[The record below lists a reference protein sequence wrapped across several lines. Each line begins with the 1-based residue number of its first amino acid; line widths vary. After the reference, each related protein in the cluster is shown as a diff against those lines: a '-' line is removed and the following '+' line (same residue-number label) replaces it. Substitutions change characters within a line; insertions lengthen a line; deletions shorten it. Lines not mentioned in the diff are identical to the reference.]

1 MARVAM
7 VTQRANLN
15 KGPGWLSEAGG
26 GVSVEMQPPLSFY
39 SDQFTLIVSYL
50 IHFLRIHRFNENV

>member
-15 KGPGWLSEAGG
+15 KGPGTQARGGCQLNCNLLS
-26 GVSVEMQPPLSFY
+26 VSIP
-39 SDQFTLIVSYL
+39 DQFTLIVSYL
-50 IHFLRIHRFNENV
+50 IHFLRIHRFNENG